1 MATLG
6 VKGVYVAADCGF
18 LKYLFSF
25 VSHMKKDPAQ
35 TLIIILITGHFEE
48 EEIVVF
54 GLGYFLKLLE
64 THHKI
69 NKKVIVLSKKSY
81 HTEINQSK
89 GQ

>member
-1 MATLG
+1 MWLPEIF
-6 VKGVYVAADCGF
+6 VFFCVA
-18 LKYLFSF
+18 
-25 VSHMKKDPAQ
+25 HEKDPTQ
-35 TLIIILITGHFEE
+35 TPIIILITGHFEE

>member
-1 MATLG
+1 ML
-6 VKGVYVAADCGF
+6 KGVYVAAGCGF

-25 VSHMKKDPAQ
+25 ASHMKKDPAQ

-69 NKKVIVLSKKSY
+69 NKKVIVLFKKSY